1 MKSLRLIVLF
11 AALGLGA
18 CLWRPPP
25 IPPARSVADSGFATG
40 YTPVDREACDRAT
53 EANGGSAT
61 ISVYVNGRIINC
73 ADVADAAPPSPPSDA
88 SSDTSIRVD
97 ASVDGDDGGDGDAV
111 EPTADATSGD

>member
-25 IPPARSVADSGFATG
+25 IPPARAATDSGLATG
-40 YTPVDREACDRAT
+40 FTPVEREACDRAT
-53 EANGGSAT
+53 EANGGSAA

-73 ADVADAAPPSPPSDA
+73 ADLADASLPPAPSDA
-88 SSDTSIRVD
+88 SADGSVRTD
-97 ASVDGDDGGDGDAV
+97 ASADGDDGDGG
-111 EPTADATSGD
+111 EPTADASSGD